1 MTVKPLT
8 NPAFAHLL
16 QIPLYVPGKPIQEVQ
31 REMGL
36 ASIVKLASNENP
48 WGPTQAVK
56 ERILRAVSGGG
67 EEGLGLYPTSDGI
80 RLRRAIAT
88 RREFNPD
95 QIILGNGSSEI
106 IEMAAKAM
114 LLDGGSGLAPRHSFS
129 IYGIATQTAGGQF
142 IESPA
147 QPGALD
153 ADSIMA
159 AVQADTRI
167 VYLGNPNNPTG
178 TMLDRASLER
188 LVEDLRDDI
197 LLVIDQAY
205 AEYEDPDSYPDAAGY
220 LKERAN
226 LLVLHTFSKIHGL
239 AGLRIGYG
247 IGHPEVLGLLE
258 RVRSPFNTNHLAQVA
273 AEVAIQDFA
282 FEAYCRQRNQEAR
295 LAFQA
300 EARQHPCMVSG
311 QAGNFLLMETALP
324 ATTLFRD
331 LLKRGVIVRPM
342 HSYGLPNH
350 LRITMGKPEEME
362 AFWKAIGPLLAP
374 GTPPSR

>member
-1 MTVKPLT
+1 MTVIPLI
-8 NPAFAHLL
+8 NPAFEHLL

-31 REMGL
+31 KEMGL
-36 ASIVKLASNENP
+36 DSIVKLASNENP
-48 WGPTQAVK
+48 WGPTEKVKNRIIQAVQGS
-56 ERILRAVSGGG
+56 A

-80 RLRRAIAT
+80 CLRRAIAT

-106 IEMAAKAM
+106 IEMAAKAV

-129 IYGIATQTAGGQF
+129 IYGIATQTAGGRF

-147 QPGALD
+147 CD
-153 ADSIMA
+153 ADLIMA
-159 AVQADTRI
+159 SVQADTRI

-178 TMLDRASLER
+178 TMLDAASLAR

-197 LLVIDQAY
+197 LLVVDQAY
-205 AEYEDPDSYPDAAGY
+205 AEYEDPDTYPDASVH
-220 LKERAN
+220 LKQRSN

-247 IGHPEVLGLLE
+247 ISHPEVLGLLE

-282 FEAYCRQRNQEAR
+282 FEAFSRARNQEAR

-300 EARQHPCMVSG
+300 EASRHPCTVSG

-324 ATTLFRD
+324 ATVLFRC
-331 LLKRGVIVRPM
+331 LLKRGIIVRPM
-342 HSYGLPNH
+342 QAYGLPDH
-350 LRITMGKPEEME
+350 IRVTMGTPQEMD
-362 AFWKAIGPLLAP
+362 AFWKAIGPILDP